1 MRGYIRQ
8 WPLLIPSP
16 QSSPG
21 GRGGL
26 TERQGVHMNMA
37 NIPVEISIGGI
48 YFPPIMF
55 AILLGVVLAGVIAK
69 LLNRFSLTRFI
80 WHPPLFFIALS
91 IVCTRFVD
99 VFIIPV

>member
-1 MRGYIRQ
+1 
-8 WPLLIPSP
+8 
-16 QSSPG
+16 
-21 GRGGL
+21 
-26 TERQGVHMNMA
+26 
-37 NIPVEISIGGI
+37 
-48 YFPPIMF
+48 MF

-69 LLNRFSLTRFI
+69 LLNRFNLTRFI